1 MMHTCSAL
9 WGRQPAGE
17 GSWRG
22 LHKCSQWQAR
32 RGPAGFHWFRNPCVS
47 LSLAD
52 CCWDEEAQPP
62 AEIESRL
69 GLLACASAARG
80 PRAAAAAPPP
90 PRAQSAPPQFSS
102 CSVLGRAPATSAP
115 VGNLPR
121 LTCPGTLMH
130 IFLVLRP
137 RRSTSLATQAR
148 ELCLCHFRRL
158 HTSCVKM
165 LGLRANCTPPPPL
178 RPTQVEGCSGRPGPV
193 GKNAGG

>member
-1 MMHTCSAL
+1 MCL
-9 WGRQPAGE
+9 CRP
-17 GSWRG
+17 GS
-22 LHKCSQWQAR
+22 C
-32 RGPAGFHWFRNPCVS
+32 
-47 LSLAD
+47 
-52 CCWDEEAQPP
+52 
-62 AEIESRL
+62 
-69 GLLACASAARG
+69 
-80 PRAAAAAPPP
+80 AAAAAPPP
-90 PRAQSAPPQFSS
+90 PRAQSAPLLFSC

-193 GKNAGG
+193 GKNAGGLNSLGPSRQPKSRRVFTTHKKYAHFMGTASTALLSKLVSAPPRKSAGAVRGAC